1 MRSCGSG
8 HGVGRVGLFGM
19 EGVAAFFGTEV
30 GGVGGVVD
38 IEEDDVEIVDQGESG
53 GSCAMVLLTNIY
65 HVHASEVLFH
75 TLRAVCRGTVSA
87 QARLTSV

>member
-1 MRSCGSG
+1 MRSCVAG

-38 IEEDDVEIVDQGESG
+38 GEEDDVVIVDQGESG
-53 GSCAMVLLTNIY
+53 GSCAMMLIQRCP
-65 HVHASEVLFH
+65 
-75 TLRAVCRGTVSA
+75 RAGGSA
-87 QARLTSV
+87 LC